1 MKKEISGI
9 VFSSIISALNDFM
22 GIDGLNSIL
31 KIAKL
36 DEFIGVK
43 TLKTQ
48 SITIERFNA
57 LLESMIN
64 VMGYG
69 TYEILYHYGKNYLA
83 IKFIPYMT
91 ELSAFIMN
99 FQEWIGG
106 KWVIQ
111 ENNPDRKIIQIF
123 NSPFSLPGSKNSHS
137 WCHIIRGV
145 FENVMEQITG
155 EKYICVENKC
165 ELRGEN
171 CCEFIIEK
179 TF

>member
-9 VFSSIISALNDFM
+9 VFSSIIKALNDFM

-31 KIAKL
+31 RIAKL
-36 DEFIGVK
+36 DEFIGVEPS
-43 TLKTQ
+43 KTQ
-48 SITIERFNA
+48 PITIERFNT

-69 TYEILYHYGKNYLA
+69 TNEILFHYGKKYLA

-91 ELSAFIMN
+91 ELSTFVMN

-111 ENNPDRKIIQIF
+111 KNNPNEKVIQIF
-123 NSPFSLPGSKNSHS
+123 NSPFSLPGSPKSHR
-137 WCHIIRGV
+137 WCHIIRGI
-145 FENVMEQITG
+145 FEIVTEQITG
-155 EKYICVENKC
+155 EKYTCMENKC
-165 ELRGEN
+165 ELMGGN
-171 CCEFIIEK
+171 CCEFIIK
-179 TF
+179 KSF